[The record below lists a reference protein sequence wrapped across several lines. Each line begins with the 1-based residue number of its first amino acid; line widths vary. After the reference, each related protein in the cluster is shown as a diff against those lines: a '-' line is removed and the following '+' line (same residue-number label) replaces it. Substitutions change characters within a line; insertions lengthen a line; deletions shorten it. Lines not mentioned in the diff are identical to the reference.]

1 MLLKLTR
8 QLDVIEVVETVN
20 GISES
25 LVVFL
30 LDKQIVVRVIDG
42 LNVELAMEQVGHH
55 AMYPVKRHSHVGQ
68 QSGTSE

>member
-30 LDKQIVVRVIDG
+30 LDKQIVVRVVDG
-42 LNVELAMEQVGHH
+42 LNVELSMEQVGHH
-55 AMYPVKRHSHVGQ
+55 AMCQVKRHSHVGQ